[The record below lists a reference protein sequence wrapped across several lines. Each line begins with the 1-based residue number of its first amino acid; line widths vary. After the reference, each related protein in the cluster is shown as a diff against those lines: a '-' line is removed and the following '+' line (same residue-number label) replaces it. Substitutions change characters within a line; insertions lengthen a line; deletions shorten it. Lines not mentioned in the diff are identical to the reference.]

1 MGTSGTIAALI
12 AAHLLVTLPYVART
26 LMGSLAAIRPSIEE
40 AALTLGASR
49 LQAIRHVIFPL
60 GQPGIVVGALFAFVM
75 SFTDIIL
82 NVFMASAQIYPL
94 PVRIY
99 SQLQDGYDLG
109 LIAAISVVSVLF
121 AMLCVYVIDRLIG
134 LSEFSIV

>member
-1 MGTSGTIAALI
+1 VL
-12 AAHLLVTLPYVART
+12 
-26 LMGSLAAIRPSIEE
+26 GSISAIRPALEE

-49 LQAIRHVIFPL
+49 MQSIRHVVFPL
-60 GQPGIVVGALFAFVM
+60 ARPGIVVGALFAFVM

-82 NVFMASAQIYPL
+82 NVFMASAQMYPL

-109 LIAAISVVSVLF
+109 LVAALSVVSVLF
-121 AMLCVYVIDRLIG
+121 AMMCVYIIDRLVG